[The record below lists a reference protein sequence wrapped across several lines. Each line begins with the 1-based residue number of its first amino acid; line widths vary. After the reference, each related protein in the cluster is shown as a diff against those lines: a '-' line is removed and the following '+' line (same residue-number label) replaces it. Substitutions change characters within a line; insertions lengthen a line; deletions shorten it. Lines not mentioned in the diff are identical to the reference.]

1 MIPKIIH
8 YCWFGGNPLPPLALE
23 CIASW
28 RKFLPEYE
36 IWQWSEGTTPSN
48 FPKGDE
54 PLVADKVMTFD
65 VNSIPYTEEAY
76 KQKKF
81 AYVSDY
87 ARFVIIHKYGG
98 IYFDTDVEVIKPLSS
113 ILAPPA
119 EERSPHYGFMGFE
132 QDPDGDNTPG
142 KYAPRYCFDV
152 ALGLGFGMT
161 PNHPFM
167 AEMIE
172 HYRQLKFEP
181 VPAVD
186 IAWYKTIVAHT
197 TEKLCAKGLKNVP
210 GIQIVKFDDNE
221 NPLNSFSI
229 TIYPSEYFAPI
240 NAISGRLH
248 ITDNTRTIHRYA
260 GSWINRGKKSWK
272 DYVRECVPEFLF
284 FWNNKRKRK
293 YFKIKER

>member
-8 YCWFGGNPLPPLALE
+8 YCWFGGNPLPPLAQE

-28 RKFLPEYE
+28 KKFLPDYE
-36 IWQWSEGTTPSN
+36 IKEWNESN
-48 FPKGDE
+48 
-54 PLVADKVMTFD
+54 FD
-65 VNSIPYTEEAY
+65 VNSIPYTAEAY
-76 KQKKF
+76 KQKKY

-98 IYFDTDVEVIKPLSS
+98 IYFDTDVEVIKPMDD
-113 ILAPPA
+113 IIAK
-119 EERSPHYGFMGFE
+119 GCFMGFE

-167 AEMIE
+167 AEMVE
-172 HYRQLKFEP
+172 HYKQLKFEP
-181 VPAVD
+181 IPAVD

-197 TEKLCAKGLKNVP
+197 TEKLCEKGLKNVP
-210 GIQIVKFDDNE
+210 GIQKVEDMY
-221 NPLNSFSI
+221 
-229 TIYPSEYFAPI
+229 IYPSEYFAPI

-260 GSWINRGKKSWK
+260 GSWINKTKKSWK
-272 DYVRECVPEFLF
+272 DYAKHCTPEFLF

-293 YFKIKER
+293 SYMIEKLRL

>member
-8 YCWFGGNPLPPLALE
+8 YCWFGGNPLPPLAKE

-28 RKFLPEYE
+28 KRFLPDYE
-36 IWQWSEGTTPSN
+36 IWMWKEKRPTPTLPVMEG
-48 FPKGDE
+48 E
-54 PLVADKVMTFD
+54 PIADKVMEFD
-65 VNSIPYTEEAY
+65 VYSIPYTAEAY
-76 KQKKF
+76 RQKKY

-87 ARFVIIHKYGG
+87 ARFVIVHKYGG
-98 IYFDTDVEVIKPLSS
+98 IYFDTDVEVIKPMDD
-113 ILAPPA
+113 IIAK
-119 EERSPHYGFMGFE
+119 GCFMGFE

-172 HYRQLKFEP
+172 HYKQLTFEP
-181 VPAVD
+181 IPAGD

-197 TEKLCAKGLKNVP
+197 TEKLCARGLKNVP
-210 GIQIVKFDDNE
+210 GVQQVQDMYV
-221 NPLNSFSI
+221 
-229 TIYPSEYFAPI
+229 YPSEYFAPI
-240 NAISGRLH
+240 NAVSRRLH
-248 ITDNTRTIHRYA
+248 ITENTRTIHRYMA
-260 GSWINRGKKSWK
+260 SWAEQKNKSLR
-272 DYVRECVPEFLF
+272 DYIMHYIPECLF

-293 YFKIKER
+293 YYMINK